1 LKELN
6 NQINIVKSASPAA
19 LVKSAPKVIAA
30 AEDAEKQCDEELVM
44 NHKRYNNHVTNSIL
58 VTHVE

>member
-1 LKELN
+1 MSTSAKKLKYNSLLELN

-44 NHKRYNNHVTNSIL
+44 NY
-58 VTHVE
+58 